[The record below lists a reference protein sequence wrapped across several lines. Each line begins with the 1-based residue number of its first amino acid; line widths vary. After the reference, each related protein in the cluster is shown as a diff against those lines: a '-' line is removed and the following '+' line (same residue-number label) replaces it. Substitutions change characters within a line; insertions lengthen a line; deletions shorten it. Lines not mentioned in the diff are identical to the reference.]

1 MKNRKRLTRYVL
13 CSVVA
18 ICIAISVA
26 GCATLKPGPQFTQLD
41 PIPAGKSVVYFYRPF
56 FLMGSANLPSLY
68 HNGEKVLRGLPS
80 ETYWKYY
87 IDPGTHTFQTKALLV
102 KTTSITIENKK
113 AGEAYYLK
121 VEYRFGVPFSFD
133 LNLTNEV
140 TAQVEMRDCYY
151 VQE

>member
-1 MKNRKRLTRYVL
+1 MKNRKLIKYIL
-13 CSVVA
+13 YSVAA
-18 ICIAISVA
+18 ICIAVSVA
-26 GCATLKPGPQFTQLD
+26 GCATLQPGPQFTQLD

-56 FLMGSANLPSLY
+56 FLMGSANLPSIH
-68 HNGEKVLRGLPS
+68 HNGEKVLWGLPS

-102 KTTSITIENKK
+102 KTTSTTIVNKK

-133 LNLTNEV
+133 LNLKNEV

-151 VQE
+151 VKE